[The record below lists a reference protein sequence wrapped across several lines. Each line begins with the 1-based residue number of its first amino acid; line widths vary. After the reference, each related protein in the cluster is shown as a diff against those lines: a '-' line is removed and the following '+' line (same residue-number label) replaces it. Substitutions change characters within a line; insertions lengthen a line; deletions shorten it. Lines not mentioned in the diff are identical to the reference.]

1 MAAEPLRIVGN
12 VGDDPRLDLRPVSDL
27 TVEEFCELIR
37 RRFGIPA
44 KGERVLELVFRN
56 GRLARGHIHSTFTA
70 AELEGDTS
78 V

>member
-1 MAAEPLRIVGN
+1 MAEPLRIVGAIPP
-12 VGDDPRLDLRPVSDL
+12 DPTLDLRPVSDL

-70 AELEGDTS
+70 AELEGEQQP
-78 V
+78 